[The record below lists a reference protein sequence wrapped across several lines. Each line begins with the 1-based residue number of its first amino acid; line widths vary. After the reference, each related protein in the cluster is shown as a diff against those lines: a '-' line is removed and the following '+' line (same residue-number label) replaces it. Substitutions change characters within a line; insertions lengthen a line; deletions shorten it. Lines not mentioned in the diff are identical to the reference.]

1 MFTYVNSGNLA
12 ATPDALYFIWGGF
25 FVFLILKKIVAQARL
40 RQHLQSQHRQSSLPQ
55 RCCLG

>member
-1 MFTYVNSGNLA
+1 MFTYVNSGNSA

-40 RQHLQSQHRQSSLPQ
+40 RQHLQSQHRQSSLP
-55 RCCLG
+55 